1 MYGIYPLYKKVCT
14 MEFAIDQIQVPSQR
28 SYMVKTVRQGRH
40 HQARVHA
47 HSNFELNFVLSG
59 EGRMIIGNQISSFRD
74 GDLILLGPYLSHSL
88 EHSYKKRNE
97 SECIV
102 VYFSDHLVNSG
113 FASAPE
119 LKELEKLLYKSKGG
133 IRFRGRGL
141 RQIRQDLLLLRQLE
155 GLEGYIRILK
165 IFNDLLHLTDPEE
178 LSPSSKCL
186 SKYRSH
192 DEKITLVHNYV
203 ISHLKEDIKLDDVA
217 TLLHM
222 APASFCR
229 YFKKVTNMTFI
240 AFVKQIRI
248 ETAAKMLSE
257 TDEQVSKICF
267 ESGYNSLTNFYAQ
280 FKSIMK
286 QSPSDYRSCFR

>member
-1 MYGIYPLYKKVCT
+1 

-40 HQARVHA
+40 HRARVHA

-59 EGRMIIGNQISSFRD
+59 QGRMIVGNQISSFQD
-74 GDLILLGPYLSHSL
+74 GDLMLWGPYLSHSL
-88 EHSYKKRNE
+88 EHSYKTRKE

-102 VYFSDHLVNSG
+102 IYFSDHLLNTG
-113 FASAPE
+113 FANVPE

-133 IRFRGRGL
+133 VRFRGREL
-141 RQIRQDLLLLRQLE
+141 KHIRRDLLQLRQLD

-165 IFNDLLHLTDPEE
+165 IFNDLLQLTDPEE
-178 LSPSSKCL
+178 LSPASKCL
-186 SKYRSH
+186 SRYKSH
-192 DEKITLVHNYV
+192 DEKITQVHNYV

-229 YFKKVTNMTFI
+229 YFKKITNMTFI

-248 ETAAKMLSE
+248 ETAARMLSE

-267 ESGYNSLTNFYAQ
+267 ESGYNSLNNFYAQ

-286 QSPSDYRSCFR
+286 QSPSEYRSCFR